1 MIYATSKI
9 QHPNTVKLVTTPI
22 FEWNYYSDK
31 RIKINQG
38 GTSAGKTYNILQVIF
53 MRLIEKKRIATV
65 VGQDIPNLK
74 KGALRDFEERILV
87 DNTWMNEF
95 IESYNKT
102 ERLFRFK
109 NGSILE
115 FTSYKD
121 KQDAKNGKR
130 EILFVNEA
138 DGVDWEI
145 FSQLQLKTSEE
156 VFIDYNPTAEF
167 WAHDRLMV
175 RGDAVTFYSN
185 FTHNPFISPDV
196 RDEIMSLQDLD
207 MESWKVYGLGKTGSI
222 HELCIEKPPIIV
234 DRMPSFL
241 KNRGY
246 GMDFGYRANPTTLI
260 ECGLLNE
267 KDIFLDEQ
275 FYLHRM
281 KTDDMH
287 VAMGSI
293 VGHKRAKIYGDPADP
308 RTLDELKARGWN
320 MIPAI
325 KGADSVNYGL
335 QLINQ
340 YDLYITETSANILNE
355 RKRYRYKIDKKTG
368 KVTNEPVKAFD
379 HAWDAVR
386 YWAVENLKPI
396 RKIKSTWRSMAA

>member
-1 MIYATSKI
+1 MTLQKSEILS
-9 QHPNTVKLVTTPI
+9 HLSTTPL
-22 FEWNYYSDK
+22 FEWNYHSK
-31 RIKINQG
+31 ARIKNNQG
-38 GTSAGKTYNILQVIF
+38 GTNSSKTYSIEQVIF
-53 MRLIEKKRIATV
+53 MRLIEKKRIATI
-65 VGQDIPNLK
+65 VGQDMPNLK
-74 KGALRDFEERILV
+74 KGALRDFEDRVLI
-87 DNTWMNEF
+87 DNPWMNRC

-102 ERLFRFK
+102 TSTFRFK
-109 NGSILE
+109 SGSILE

-121 KQDAKNGKR
+121 SQDAKSGKR
-130 EILFVNEA
+130 DILFLNEA
-138 DGVDWEI
+138 DGIEWEI
-145 FSQLQLKTSEE
+145 ARQLMLKTSEE
-156 VFIDYNPTAEF
+156 IFIDYNPTAEF
-167 WAHDRLMV
+167 WAHDKIMTRS
-175 RGDAVTFYSN
+175 DAVTFYSN
-185 FTHNPFISPDV
+185 FTHNPFINENV
-196 RDEIMSLQDLD
+196 KEEILSLKDLD
-207 MESWKVYGLGKTGSI
+207 IESWNVYGLGKTGSI
-222 HELCIEKPPIIV
+222 HELCIEKLPIIV
-234 DRMPSFL
+234 DQMPSFL

-308 RTLDELKARGWN
+308 RTLDELKTRGWN

-340 YDLYITETSANILNE
+340 YDMYITETSANILNE